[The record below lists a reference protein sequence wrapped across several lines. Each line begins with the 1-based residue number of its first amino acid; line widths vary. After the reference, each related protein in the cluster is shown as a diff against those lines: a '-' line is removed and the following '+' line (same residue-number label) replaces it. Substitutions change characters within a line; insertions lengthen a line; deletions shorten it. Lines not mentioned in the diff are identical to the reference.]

1 MSQMISMAPQK
12 GFLGWLSN
20 ALLRP
25 QPGPGIQE
33 GRILTSEVITSRTRQ
48 GVVKRAL
55 ALTWVNALG
64 DITWYLPQVIPL
76 GQAGTSQRDRAI
88 EMVRAILWAGGYKA
102 ADPLVIT
109 AENLKGLRVG
119 LVLVEA
125 PHWHTSDRKIIQVS
139 RFMCHL

>member
-1 MSQMISMAPQK
+1 MSPRLSLAPPS
-12 GFLGWLSN
+12 GFLGWFSN

-48 GVVKRAL
+48 GLVKRAL

-64 DITWYLPQVIPL
+64 EITWYLPQVIQL
-76 GQAGTSQRDRAI
+76 GQPGTKQRAQAI
-88 EMVRAILWAGGYKA
+88 EVVRAILWAGGYKC

-119 LVLVEA
+119 LVLVEGK
-125 PHWHTSDRKIIQVS
+125 HWHKPDKKIVQVS

>member
-1 MSQMISMAPQK
+1 MLTLSPPK
-12 GFLGWLSN
+12 GFLGWMAN

-25 QPGPGIQE
+25 QPRPGIQE
-33 GRILTSEVITSRTRQ
+33 GRILTSEVITCRTRQ

-55 ALTWVNALG
+55 ALTWVNARG
-64 DITWYLPQVIPL
+64 EITWYLPQVIPL

-88 EMVRAILWAGGYKA
+88 ELVRAILWAGGYKC